1 MKRILLVEDD
11 RILAFSIEY
20 TLKEEGFQIC
30 IADNLAA
37 ARKFLQQLQFDL
49 VLLDVKLPD
58 GDGYELCKE
67 IHQTSQLSVIFLTAC
82 DQEVNIVQGLDQG
95 ADDYIT
101 KPFRIRELVSRI
113 KAVLRRSAKNSHKS
127 EVMTTGELQVYIL
140 EGKIKKNGQE
150 IILTALE
157 YRLLLT
163 LISNAKQVL
172 SRNLIL
178 ENLWD
183 IDGEFIDD
191 NSLSVYIRRLRKKIE
206 DNPANPRYIVT
217 VRGLGY
223 KWDYPVEG

>member
-11 RILAFSIEY
+11 SILAFSIEY
-20 TLKEEGFQIC
+20 TLKEEGFQTLV
-30 IADNLAA
+30 AHDLAT
-37 ARKFLQQLQFDL
+37 ARKFLHQFKFDL
-49 VLLDVKLPD
+49 ILLDVKLPD

-67 IHQTSQLSVIFLTAC
+67 IYQNFDLSVIFLTAC
-82 DQEVNIVQGLDQG
+82 DEEVNIVQGLDLG

-113 KAVLRRSAKNSHKS
+113 RAVLRRSIKS
-127 EVMTTGELQVYIL
+127 VQKSDLLTSGDLQVYTL

-157 YRLLLT
+157 YKLLLT
-163 LISNAKQVL
+163 LISNAKQIL
-172 SRNLIL
+172 SRNSIL

-191 NSLSVYIRRLRKKIE
+191 NSLSVYISRLRKKIE
-206 DNPANPRYIVT
+206 DDPANPKYILT

-223 KWDYPVEG
+223 KWNYQVED

>member
-20 TLKEEGFQIC
+20 TLKEEGFQIR
-30 IADNLAA
+30 IADNLAL
-37 ARKFLQQLQFDL
+37 ARKCLQQFQFDL

-113 KAVLRRSAKNSHKS
+113 KAVLRRSAKNSQKS
-127 EVMTTGELQVYIL
+127 EVMTTGELKVYIL

-172 SRNLIL
+172 SRHLIL

-191 NSLSVYIRRLRKKIE
+191 NSLSVYIRRLRKKI
-206 DNPANPRYIVT
+206 
-217 VRGLGY
+217 
-223 KWDYPVEG
+223 